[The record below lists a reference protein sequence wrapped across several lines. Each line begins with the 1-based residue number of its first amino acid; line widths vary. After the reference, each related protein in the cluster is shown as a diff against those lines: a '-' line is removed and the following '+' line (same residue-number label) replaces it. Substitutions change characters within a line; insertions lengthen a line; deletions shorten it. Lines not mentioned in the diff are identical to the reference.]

1 MKHEQKLSLADISL
15 PDSTTIEEKLL
26 VSLLQNESD
35 INSSLITLVSS
46 VIDDE
51 CFYSANAKKC
61 WQYITK
67 RLQTHQPVGLFQLG
81 AGNKYLINRLL
92 PRLNDKDI
100 PINRQDVLILACELR
115 RMQLQ
120 RECMTMLARGVK
132 MLDEY
137 PDIDMMQ
144 LYASTW
150 QSFANRDYEGNSR
163 RNELTTIFN
172 DLAEELRKPV
182 SFRIQTPWNSLNY
195 FTFGGFRGGNLIV
208 LAARPGIGKSTLA
221 LQMAIYA
228 SNNRQ
233 ETVFYALEM
242 TRTELAEKMIT
253 STGYVQPTQ
262 IFAHTVDWNNYEA
275 AVSKFSSDKLL
286 VYDDI
291 RRLDAICNSINKLCQ
306 VGKCK
311 IVFIDYL
318 QLIKPT
324 GVSPRDN
331 RVTQIAEITGTL
343 KGLAIDNKIV
353 IVLMAQLNRASASE
367 NRPPELFDLRE
378 SGSIEQ
384 DADIVLMLEKSRA
397 ITNADNAIDMY
408 MRKGRACKI
417 PKEPITL
424 IGDDHY
430 SNFLEINSSYSGTT
444 TNYYERNND
453 NNETGDDF

>member
-1 MKHEQKLSLADISL
+1 MQKEQKLSLMDISL
-15 PDSTTIEEKLL
+15 PDSTPVEEKLL
-26 VSLLQNESD
+26 VALLRNESEF
-35 INSSLITLVSS
+35 NSSLITLVSS
-46 VIDDE
+46 VIDDD
-51 CFYSANAKKC
+51 CFTSVNSKKC

-67 RLQTHQPVGLFQLG
+67 RVQSHQSVGLIQLG
-81 AGNKYLINRLL
+81 AGNKYLINRLI
-92 PRLNDKDI
+92 PRLTDNDT
-100 PINRQDVLILACELR
+100 PVTQQDVMIFACELR

-120 RECMTMLARGVK
+120 REMMTMLSKGVQ
-132 MLDEY
+132 MLNDY

-150 QSFANRDYEGNSR
+150 QSLANRDYEHNSG
-163 RNELTTIFN
+163 RNELNAIFN
-172 DLAEELRKPV
+172 ELADELSKPV
-182 SFRIQTPWNSLNY
+182 SFRISTPWNSLNY
-195 FTFGGFRGGNLIV
+195 FTFGGFRGGNLVV
-208 LAARPGIGKSTLA
+208 LAARPGVGKSTLA

-228 SNNRQ
+228 SNNKQ

-262 IFAHTVDWNNYEA
+262 IFSHTVNWENYEA

-286 VYDDI
+286 IYDGI
-291 RRLDAICNSINKLCQ
+291 RKLDAICNSINKLCQ

-311 IVFIDYL
+311 IAFIDYL

-324 GVSPRDN
+324 GISPRDN
-331 RVTQIAEITGTL
+331 RVTQIAEITSTL

-353 IVLMAQLNRASASE
+353 IVLMSQLNRASASE

-384 DADIVLMLEKSRA
+384 DADIVLMLEKSRTT
-397 ITNADNAIDMY
+397 INTDNAIDMY

-430 SNFLEINSSYSGTT
+430 ANFLEINTSYSGTPN
-444 TNYYERNND
+444 NYYDTD
-453 NNETGDDF
+453 NSNTSNEF

>member
-1 MKHEQKLSLADISL
+1 MQKEQKLSLMDISL
-15 PDSTTIEEKLL
+15 PDSTPVEEKLL
-26 VSLLQNESD
+26 VALLRNESEF
-35 INSSLITLVSS
+35 NSSLITLVSS
-46 VIDDE
+46 VIDDD
-51 CFYSANAKKC
+51 CFTSVNSKKC

-67 RLQTHQPVGLFQLG
+67 RVQSHQSVGLIQLG
-81 AGNKYLINRLL
+81 AGNKYLINRLI
-92 PRLNDKDI
+92 PRLTDTDT
-100 PINRQDVLILACELR
+100 PVTQQDVMIFACELR

-120 RECMTMLARGVK
+120 REMMTMLSKGVQ
-132 MLDEY
+132 MLNDY

-150 QSFANRDYEGNSR
+150 QSLANRDYEHNSG

-172 DLAEELRKPV
+172 ELADELSKPV
-182 SFRIQTPWNSLNY
+182 SFRISTPWNSLNY
-195 FTFGGFRGGNLIV
+195 FTFGGFRGGNLVV
-208 LAARPGIGKSTLA
+208 LAARPGVGKSTLA

-228 SNNRQ
+228 SSNKQ

-262 IFAHTVDWNNYEA
+262 IFSHTVNWEHYEA

-286 VYDDI
+286 IYDGI
-291 RRLDAICNSINKLCQ
+291 RKLDAICNSINKLCQ

-311 IVFIDYL
+311 IAFIDYL

-324 GVSPRDN
+324 GISPRDN
-331 RVTQIAEITGTL
+331 RVTQIAEITSTL

-353 IVLMAQLNRASASE
+353 IVLMSQLNRASASE

-384 DADIVLMLEKSRA
+384 DADIVLMLEKSRTT
-397 ITNADNAIDMY
+397 INTDNAIDMY

-430 SNFLEINSSYSGTT
+430 ANFLEINTSYSGTPN
-444 TNYYERNND
+444 NYYDTD
-453 NNETGDDF
+453 NSNTSDEF